1 MRHLPQKAHA
11 DGDRLRQVITNLVG
25 NAIKF
30 TEEGQVEVRVEEK
43 SEGRLLISVA
53 DSGIGIPEDR
63 VQAIFEEYSQ
73 ATTTTTKEYGGTGLG
88 LSISRRLV
96 EMMGGELSVKST
108 LGKGS
113 TFMVELPAVP
123 MPQVESELFAWSGRR
138 VLVASKT
145 ENTNAMLYELLESL
159 GCDPIEAYPDESI
172 ADLCER
178 FNEAKAAGRPFGCVI
193 LDISR
198 AGTPDSLGELTKLAG
213 SSLRVI
219 MGDVRSMQERKI
231 WEDSGWPQ
239 WLLRPVKLQRLKDVL
254 SMINQEHRLDVK
266 NQVPKAIRH
275 EENTSKRA
283 DASESTNLE

>member
-1 MRHLPQKAHA
+1 M
-11 DGDRLRQVITNLVG
+11 G

-30 TEEGQVEVRVEEK
+30 TEKGQVEVRVEEK
-43 SEGRLLISVA
+43 SEGRLLISVT

-73 ATTTTTKEYGGTGLG
+73 ATTTTTKECRGTGLG

-96 EMMGGELSVKST
+96 EMMGGNSVKST

-178 FNEAKAAGRPFGCVI
+178 FNYKAAGRLGCVI

-198 AGTPDSLGELTKLAG
+198 RVLQTRWA
-213 SSLRVI
+213 SS
-219 MGDVRSMQERKI
+219 
-231 WEDSGWPQ
+231 P
-239 WLLRPVKLQRLKDVL
+239 
-254 SMINQEHRLDVK
+254 N
-266 NQVPKAIRH
+266 
-275 EENTSKRA
+275 
-283 DASESTNLE
+283 